1 MLWFQRRSRGAYEAE
16 ISFQISALTGVCLN
30 RGPCSLMSANVTTR
44 LRRNPSLNYV
54 DNKLCRLIRAMTRS
68 LNSKM
73 TRPDVI
79 ATHDKDSSSKQQH
92 RPTNDSRKPKGLY
105 TLKVA

>member
-54 DNKLCRLIRAMTRS
+54 DNKLCRLIRGMTRS

-73 TRPDVI
+73 TRN
-79 ATHDKDSSSKQQH
+79 TRQRQQVETTN